1 MEVHER
7 FMSHL
12 DVLREVWRAQLRTLM
27 DVDASGD
34 AGAAQLLI
42 DSIFPSLDTI
52 YELSGKVCG
61 TLRACN
67 AGTHFLSPAP
77 RAKQGGPPI
86 YQYSTA
92 PATSRAHLGAQK
104 PFHAVRRHIGGHDV
118 C

>member
-77 RAKQGGPPI
+77 RAKSKVARQFTSIQQPLPPLEL
-86 YQYSTA
+86 T
-92 PATSRAHLGAQK
+92 
-104 PFHAVRRHIGGHDV
+104 
-118 C
+118 